1 MMMNV
6 YHNDWIDHY
15 LFDLMMVKMNIP
27 HHDDTEIL
35 VKYAMD
41 DFHQYPNDNHHYCNN
56 PEKKK
61 TKNIKFER
69 FSHFLTDN
77 SFVLIDHRIFFHDED
92 DIHCVHAQYRHAS
105 IQREIEHE

>member
-1 MMMNV
+1 VGKYPDCSFDDQLETTTLMMNV

-41 DFHQYPNDNHHYCNN
+41 DFH
-56 PEKKK
+56 
-61 TKNIKFER
+61 
-69 FSHFLTDN
+69 
-77 SFVLIDHRIFFHDED
+77 
-92 DIHCVHAQYRHAS
+92 
-105 IQREIEHE
+105 